1 MKQARRATLEGFF
14 HEHHVRSA
22 KLLEERLSAIKNA
35 TSLTE
40 DIAVITPHRLLAQ
53 ALADQLRVTLQ
64 AIERFDAEISAIS
77 QTLPDSSLFRAL
89 PGAGAA
95 LAPRLL
101 TAILPTCMASSRRRC
116 CGERFS
122 GKAVVRG
129 ERAVTVGLFVL
140 AGPGHFSICG

>member
-1 MKQARRATLEGFF
+1 LSRRLNAGPAAPPTPHRRATLEGFF

-40 DIAVITPHRLLAQ
+40 DIAVITPHRLLAE
-53 ALADQLRVTLQ
+53 ALVDQLRVTLQ

-77 QTLPDSSLFRAL
+77 QTLPDYPLFRAL

-101 TAILPTCMASSRRRC
+101 TAF
-116 CGERFS
+116 GEQR
-122 GKAVVRG
+122 
-129 ERAVTVGLFVL
+129 ERYESA
-140 AGPGHFSICG
+140 AGV